1 MGLVEK
7 FVALLLW
14 LGISISPTI
23 IGVGVGAVVGLSNG
37 MLEMAILVCGC
48 IGFIIG
54 GLWAEKIRKST
65 GLAHFWGRLIGARD
79 PI

>member
-1 MGLVEK
+1 MKLVEK

-14 LGISISPTI
+14 LGISASPTL
-23 IGVGVGAVVGLSNG
+23 IGILLGGVVGLSNG
-37 MLEMAILVCGC
+37 LLEMSILVCGGV
-48 IGFIIG
+48 GFFIG
-54 GLWAEKIRKST
+54 GLWAEKVRRST